1 MKLLKEKLI
10 GVSTKWDACIKLCE
24 DDERWSLLKI
34 SDKKR
39 YYLEYIS
46 ELKKVSDQ
54 EKKAKNEVNKSAFLK
69 MLRENK
75 NLNSDCKMHKI
86 AYDFLTDPRWRLLEE
101 HDR

>member
-1 MKLLKEKLI
+1 M
-10 GVSTKWDACIKLCE
+10 
-24 DDERWSLLKI
+24 KI

-46 ELKKVSDQ
+46 ELKKVSDK

-69 MLRENK
+69 MLKENK
-75 NLNSDCKMHKI
+75 SLNSDCKMHKI

-101 HDR
+101 HERENAYQGYMDELAQKEREDK